1 METTFRQFGCK
12 PKSTLKSK
20 ISLKKKKSTGKG
32 MDWHFE
38 NLGKDRITII
48 FTFLKKRF
56 GDPLNYFKW

>member
-38 NLGKDRITII
+38 NLGKDRITVII
-48 FTFLKKRF
+48 TF
-56 GDPLNYFKW
+56 